1 MLVIILKTI
10 SGKIA
15 DAFSTVR
22 WKTII
27 IYFSI
32 FIFVFGFI
40 AVTVGNIVSDFLTSE
55 RTAQQGE
62 INQLFSVTITPHII
76 SGNSKS
82 LYESCQLAGNQYT
95 GRFLVTDQNKIVIA
109 DSFSELNGTLL
120 TGEEV
125 NNVVEKGADK
135 AHEFYKSS
143 VGDKTIYSVN
153 YACGIYED
161 GNLIGVCVYV
171 ASFQDI
177 REKISEIYVS
187 IWTIAIVA
195 SIAVFILC
203 LASSHYITKPLSEFS
218 TAIYNM
224 SNGNFDTQIAV
235 RGKSELDNLGRTF
248 NMMSKKLS
256 NLDRLRNE
264 FVSNASHEL
273 RTPLSSIKI
282 LIQSMMY
289 DEEMSKEVRT
299 EFLKDIDDEI
309 DRLNNIIEDLLNLVQ
324 TNNTKNPLR
333 LSKTN
338 MQELLNSIIEK
349 LRPIAE
355 KKNIEIQL
363 EVKDDLI
370 INCDK
375 IKLQICFSNL
385 IDNAIKYGNDNGHV
399 FVNCYKETGNLVVIV
414 KDDGIGIPAHDLP
427 NIFDRFYRVDK
438 TRSRN
443 TGGTGLGLS
452 ITQRVIHLHGGTIS
466 TTSKLG
472 EGTEFTITI
481 PIID

>member
-1 MLVIILKTI
+1 MLAIILKTI
-10 SGKIA
+10 SSKIA

-40 AVTVGNIVSDFLTSE
+40 AITVGNIVSDFLTSE
-55 RTAQQGE
+55 RTGSQSE
-62 INQLFSVTITPHII
+62 INQQFAITITPHIL
-76 SGNSKS
+76 SSNSKS
-82 LYESCQLAGNQYT
+82 LYESCMEAGKRYS
-95 GRFLVTDQNKIVIA
+95 GRFLVTDPNKIVIS
-109 DSFSELNGTLL
+109 DSFSELNGTILP
-120 TGEEV
+120 GKEV
-125 NNVVEKGADK
+125 NDVITSGVDK
-135 AHEFYKSS
+135 SHEFYVS
-143 VGDKTIYSVN
+143 GEQRLHSVN
-153 YACGIYED
+153 YACGIYD
-161 GNLIGVCVYV
+161 NGNLVGVCVYV
-171 ASFQDI
+171 SSFQDI
-177 REKISEIYVS
+177 HEKIREIYVS
-187 IWTIAIVA
+187 IWTIAIIA

-218 TAIYNM
+218 TAIHNM
-224 SNGNFDTQIAV
+224 SNGNFDTQIEV
-235 RGKSELDNLGRTF
+235 HGKSELDNLGRTF
-248 NMMSKKLS
+248 NLMSKKLS

-289 DEEMSKEVRT
+289 DQEMSGEVRT

-324 TNNTKNPLR
+324 TNNTKNALR
-333 LSKTN
+333 LSQTN
-338 MQELLNSIIEK
+338 IKELLDTTIEK
-349 LRPIAE
+349 LQPIAE
-355 KKNIEIQL
+355 KKNIQIQL
-363 EVKDDLI
+363 EAKEDLV

-385 IDNAIKYGNDNGHV
+385 IDNAIKYGNDNGNV
-399 FVNCYKETGNLVVIV
+399 YVTCLRETNNLIV
-414 KDDGIGIPAHDLP
+414 TIKDDGIGIPAHDLP

-438 TRSRN
+438 TRSRS

-452 ITQRVIHLHGGTIS
+452 ITQRIIHLHGGTIS

-481 PIID
+481 PIMD

>member
-10 SGKIA
+10 SGKIS
-15 DAFSTVR
+15 DAFATVR

-40 AVTVGNIVSDFLTSE
+40 AITVGNIVSDFLTNERVGQQSE
-55 RTAQQGE
+55 VNQQFA
-62 INQLFSVTITPHII
+62 ITITPHIL
-76 SGNSKS
+76 SNNSKA
-82 LYESCQLAGNQYT
+82 LYEACQDAGNRYS
-95 GRFLVTDQNKIVIA
+95 GRFIVTSPDKIVIA

-120 TGEEV
+120 TGDEV
-125 NNVVEKGADK
+125 EDVVTKGVDK
-135 AHEFYKSS
+135 SHEFYVS
-143 VGDKTIYSVN
+143 GEDRLHSVN
-153 YACGIYED
+153 YACGVYEN
-161 GNLIGVCVYV
+161 GNLVGICLYV

-177 REKISEIYVS
+177 HEKITEIYTS
-187 IWTIAIVA
+187 IWTIAIIA
-195 SIAVFILC
+195 SIAVFLLC

-218 TAIYNM
+218 EAIHNM
-224 SNGNFDTQIAV
+224 SNGNFETQIEV
-235 RGKSELDNLGRTF
+235 HGKSELDNLGRTF
-248 NMMSKKLS
+248 NIMSKKLA
-256 NLDRLRNE
+256 NMDRLRNE

-289 DEEMSKEVRT
+289 DQEMSGEVRT

-309 DRLNNIIEDLLNLVQ
+309 DRLNNIIEDLLNLVH
-324 TNNTKNPLR
+324 TNNTKNALR
-333 LSKTN
+333 LSQTDIK
-338 MQELLNSIIEK
+338 ELLEGTIEK
-349 LRPIAE
+349 LVPIAD
-355 KKNIEIQL
+355 KKNISIEL
-363 EVKDDLI
+363 ETRGDLV
-370 INCDK
+370 INCDR

-385 IDNAIKYGNDNGHV
+385 IDNAIKYGNENGHV
-399 FVNCYKETGNLVVIV
+399 YVKCYKEPGNLIVTV

-438 TRSRN
+438 TRSRS

-472 EGTEFTITI
+472 EGTEFTIII
-481 PIID
+481 PLMD

>member
-1 MLVIILKTI
+1 MVIILKTI
-10 SGKIA
+10 NGKIA

-55 RTAQQGE
+55 RTTQQGE
-62 INQLFSVTITPHII
+62 INQQFAINVTPHVI
-76 SGNSKS
+76 SNNSIS
-82 LYESCQLAGNQYT
+82 LYEKCLEAGNQYY
-95 GRFLVTDQNKIVIA
+95 GRFLIADTNKIVIA

-120 TGEEV
+120 TGKEV
-125 NNVVEKGADK
+125 DDIVTKGVDK
-135 AHEFYKSS
+135 SHAFYKSKS
-143 VGDKTIYSVN
+143 GDSTIHSVN
-153 YACGIYED
+153 YACGIYEN
-161 GNLIGVCVYV
+161 GNLVGVCLYV
-171 ASFQDI
+171 CSFQDI
-177 REKISEIYVS
+177 HEKIMEIYIS
-187 IWTIAIVA
+187 IWTIAIIA
-195 SIAVFILC
+195 SIAVFVLC

-218 TAIYNM
+218 TAIHNM
-224 SNGNFDTQIAV
+224 SNGNFDTHIEIH
-235 RGKSELDNLGRTF
+235 GKSELDNLGRTF
-248 NMMSKKLS
+248 NMMSKKLA

-289 DEEMSKEVRT
+289 DTEMSKETRT

-324 TNNTKNPLR
+324 TNTTKNPLR
-333 LSKTN
+333 LSPTN
-338 MQELLNSIIEK
+338 IEELLRTTIEK
-349 LRPIAE
+349 LQPIAE
-355 KKNIEIQL
+355 KKNITL
-363 EVKDDLI
+363 NLNAKDDVT

-385 IDNAIKYGNDNGHV
+385 IDNAIKYGNENGHV
-399 FVNCYKETGNLVVIV
+399 DVTCLKEPGNLVVTV

-438 TRSRN
+438 TRSRS

-472 EGTEFTITI
+472 EGTEFTIMI

>member
-1 MLVIILKTI
+1 MLAIILKTI
-10 SGKIA
+10 SSKIA
-15 DAFSTVR
+15 DAFATVR

-40 AVTVGNIVSDFLTSE
+40 AITVGSIVSDFLTSE
-55 RTAQQGE
+55 RTADQSEVNQQFA
-62 INQLFSVTITPHII
+62 ITTTPHII
-76 SGNSKS
+76 SSNSKT
-82 LYESCQLAGNQYT
+82 LYDACVAAGNQYS
-95 GRFLVTDQNKIVIA
+95 GRFLVIDPQRIVIA
-109 DSFSELNGTLL
+109 DSFSELNGTQLS
-120 TGEEV
+120 GSEVMNVV
-125 NNVVEKGADK
+125 NNGVDK
-135 AHEFYKSS
+135 DHAFYKSELGDSS
-143 VGDKTIYSVN
+143 VYSVN
-153 YACGIYED
+153 YACGVYEN

-171 ASFQDI
+171 ASFNDI
-177 REKISEIYVS
+177 NQKISDIYLS
-187 IWTIAIVA
+187 IWTIAIIA

-224 SNGNFDTQIAV
+224 SNGNFDTHIEV
-235 RGKSELDNLGRTF
+235 RGKSELDNLGNTF

-282 LIQSMMY
+282 LIQSIMY
-289 DEEMSKEVRT
+289 DPDMSVEVRT

-324 TNNTKNPLR
+324 TNNSKNPLH

-338 MQELLNSIIEK
+338 ISELLKSIVEK
-349 LRPIAE
+349 LHPIAE
-355 KKNIEIQL
+355 KKNITIDFDIKE
-363 EVKDDLI
+363 DLI

-385 IDNAIKYGNDNGHV
+385 IDNAIKYGNDDGHV
-399 FVNCYKETGNLVVIV
+399 DVKCFRDTDDLVVVV
-414 KDDGIGIPAHDLP
+414 KDDGIGIPDHDLP

-466 TTSKLG
+466 TVSKLG
-472 EGTEFTITI
+472 EGTEFTVTI
-481 PIID
+481 PITD

>member
-1 MLVIILKTI
+1 MLAIILKTI
-10 SGKIA
+10 NSKIA

-40 AVTVGNIVSDFLTSE
+40 AITVGSIVSDFLTNE
-55 RTAQQGE
+55 RTNDQSE
-62 INQLFSVTITPHII
+62 INQQFAITTTPHII
-76 SGNSKS
+76 SSNSNT
-82 LYESCQLAGNQYT
+82 LYQACVDAGNQYA
-95 GRFLVTDQNKIVIA
+95 GRFLVTDANRIVIA
-109 DSFSELNGTLL
+109 DSFSELNGTQLS
-120 TGEEV
+120 GKEV
-125 NNVVEKGADK
+125 TTVASKISDK
-135 AHEFYKSS
+135 SHEFYKSKS
-143 VGDKTIYSVN
+143 ENQTMHSVN
-153 YACGIYED
+153 YACGVYEN
-161 GNLIGVCVYV
+161 GNLIGICLYV
-171 ASFQDI
+171 ASFEDI
-177 REKISEIYVS
+177 HQKISDIYIS
-187 IWTIAIVA
+187 IWTIAVIA

-224 SNGNFDTQIAV
+224 SNGNFDTHIEV
-235 RGKSELDNLGRTF
+235 RGKSELDNLGATF
-248 NMMSKKLS
+248 NMMSKKLA
-256 NLDRLRNE
+256 NIDRLRNE

-289 DEEMSKEVRT
+289 DQDMSDEVRN

-324 TNNTKNPLR
+324 TNNTKNPLH
-333 LSKTN
+333 LSNTDIK
-338 MQELLNSIIEK
+338 ELLSSIIEK
-349 LRPIAE
+349 LTPIAE
-355 KKNIEIQL
+355 KKSISIDL
-363 EVKDDLI
+363 EAKDDLV

-385 IDNAIKYGNDNGHV
+385 IDNAIKYGNENGHV
-399 FVNCYKETGNLVVIV
+399 HVKCYKATDNLVVVV
-414 KDDGIGIPAHDLP
+414 KDDGIGIPDHDLP

-466 TTSKLG
+466 TVSKLG
-472 EGTEFTITI
+472 EGTEFTVTI
-481 PIID
+481 PITD